1 MISNLKENTYDFE
14 NTIYNR
20 LKPNSY
26 YIKLACLL
34 FSIGLLVVC
43 PIAATYID
51 SWKRLIPDFYQIL
64 TMPSPLVTDYFY
76 LGNLASAFLN
86 AGLCGLACTLIML
99 IKKTDC
105 PPSFLA
111 GYFLVIAHCFY
122 GLNFLNMWPP
132 MLGIYLFCR
141 LNKIHFNENLDMAMF
156 STAFGPFIS
165 EMLFRYHVNEEYIVW
180 KTQVSYLGL
189 FYAIV
194 FSIFL
199 GFAIPA
205 MLPGALRLHKG
216 FNLFNGGLAFGL
228 LGLFIYSYM
237 YKTFGITA
245 PTPLKSLNVTYNAH
259 GNSYGMFV
267 VSFFTIMFCIFLIY
281 GWFLN
286 GKSFKGYGTLLEST
300 GHRVNFFESYGPAL
314 VYINIG
320 LYGLMMVTYFLL
332 VITLTDGAGFTG
344 PTTGIILASVTFVS
358 QGQHPKNVWPVLLG
372 YVVLFGFVTLCKG
385 IYGLDVPWT
394 LSTQTYMNG
403 AAFATGL
410 CPIVGCYG
418 KRYGVIAGIMC
429 ASMCA
434 STSAIHGGFML
445 YNGGFTTGITALILI
460 PCLEY
465 YYKKELRNKC
475 Q

>member
-1 MISNLKENTYDFE
+1 MTKDETLHY
-14 NTIYNR
+14 

-26 YIKLACLL
+26 YIKAACL
-34 FSIGLLVVC
+34 FISIALLIAC
-43 PIAATYID
+43 PIAAFYID
-51 SWKRLIPDFYQIL
+51 CWDRIFIDLYQIL
-64 TMPSPLVTDYFY
+64 TMPSPLVTDYY
-76 LGNLASAFLN
+76 NLGNLASTFLN
-86 AGLCGLACTLIML
+86 AGLCGLACTLIM
-99 IKKTDC
+99 IINKTNC

-132 MLGIYLFCR
+132 MLGIYLFCKVM
-141 LNKIHFNENLDMAMF
+141 KIHFNQNLDMAMF
-156 STAFGPFIS
+156 ATAFGPFIS
-165 EMLFRYHVNEEYIVW
+165 EMLFRYHVNEHYIVW
-180 KTQVSYLGL
+180 KTQISLLGVSYV
-189 FYAIV
+189 II

-205 MLPGALRLHKG
+205 MLPGALRLHRG

-228 LGLFIYSYM
+228 LGFFIYSYM
-237 YKTFGITA
+237 YKTFGISQ
-245 PTPLKSLNVTYNAH
+245 PDPVKPLNVIYNIH
-259 GNSYGMFV
+259 GQSYGLFV
-267 VSFFTIMFCIFLIY
+267 SIFFISIFICFIIT

-286 GKSFKGYGTLLEST
+286 GKSFKGYDKLMEST
-300 GHRVNFFESYGPAL
+300 GHRVNFFDSYGPAL

-320 LYGLMMVTYFLL
+320 VYGLMMLTYFIL
-332 VITLTDGAGFTG
+332 VISLTKGAGFTG
-344 PTTGIILASVTFVS
+344 ATTGIILASITFSS

-372 YVVLFGFVTLCKG
+372 YVILFVSVSITKLIFGNE
-385 IYGLDVPWT
+385 IPWT

-418 KRYGVIAGIMC
+418 RKYGVIAGIMC
-429 ASMCA
+429 AVMCA

-465 YYKKELRNKC
+465 YYKGEIRSKM
-475 Q
+475 

>member
-1 MISNLKENTYDFE
+1 MLQTATETQSKYTLKS
-14 NTIYNR
+14 
-20 LKPNSY
+20 NSY
-26 YIKLACLL
+26 YIKAACLF
-34 FSIGLLVVC
+34 FSLCLLIAC
-43 PIAATYID
+43 PIAATYLNCWNKI
-51 SWKRLIPDFYQIL
+51 SHDFYQIL

-76 LGNLASAFLN
+76 LGNMASAFLN
-86 AGLCGLACTLIML
+86 AGLCGLACTLIM
-99 IKKTDC
+99 IINKTNC

-132 MLGIYLFCR
+132 MFGIFLFCR
-141 LNKIHFNENLDMAMF
+141 LMKIHFNENLDMAMF

-165 EMLFRYHVNEEYIVW
+165 EMLFRYHVDDNYIVW
-180 KTQVSYLGL
+180 KTQISALG
-189 FYAIV
+189 FVYAVI

-245 PTPLKSLNVTYNAH
+245 PTPLKTLNVNYNAH
-259 GNSYGMFV
+259 GNSYAGFIIT
-267 VSFFTIMFCIFLIY
+267 FFSIIFLSFLIC
-281 GWFLN
+281 GWVLN
-286 GKSFKGYGTLLEST
+286 GKTFKGYNKLLEST

-320 LYGLMMVTYFLL
+320 VYGFMMLFYFVA
-332 VITLTDGAGFTG
+332 VITLTEGAGFTG
-344 PTTGIILASVTFVS
+344 PTTGIILAAITFSS

-372 YVVLFGFVTLCKG
+372 YIVLFIFVYISKL
-385 IYGLDVPWT
+385 IYGAEVPWT

-429 ASMCA
+429 AAMCA

-465 YYKKELRNKC
+465 YYKKDLRKKC

>member
-1 MISNLKENTYDFE
+1 MTQVSPENKSFYKLKAD
-14 NTIYNR
+14 
-20 LKPNSY
+20 SY
-26 YIKLACLL
+26 YIKMVCLFISLCLL
-34 FSIGLLVVC
+34 IAC
-43 PIAATYID
+43 PVAAAYID
-51 SWKRLIPDFYQIL
+51 CWDRILYDLYQIL
-64 TMPSPLVTDYFY
+64 TLPSPLVTDYFY
-76 LGNLASAFLN
+76 LGNLASTFLN
-86 AGLCGLACTLIML
+86 AGLCGITCTLIM
-99 IKKTDC
+99 IINKTDC

-111 GYFLVIAHCFY
+111 GFFLVIAHCFY

-132 MLGIYLFCR
+132 MLGIFLFCR
-141 LNKIHFNENLDMAMF
+141 VMKIHFNQNLDMAMF
-156 STAFGPFIS
+156 ATAFGPFIS
-165 EMLFRYHVNEEYIVW
+165 EMLFRYHVDDNYIVW
-180 KTQVSYLGL
+180 KTQISFLGF
-189 FYAIV
+189 FYAVV

-228 LGLFIYSYM
+228 LGFFIYSYM
-237 YKTFGITA
+237 YKTFGVTA
-245 PTPLKSLNVTYNAH
+245 PTPIKNINITYNAR
-259 GNSYGMFV
+259 GNSYATFIIT
-267 VSFFTIMFCIFLIY
+267 FFAIIFLTFLIW
-281 GWFLN
+281 GWYLN
-286 GKSFKGYGTLLEST
+286 GKTFKGYEKLLEST
-300 GHRVNFFESYGPAL
+300 GHKVNFFEKYGSAL

-320 LYGLMMVTYFLL
+320 VYGFMMLSYFIL
-332 VITLTDGAGFTG
+332 VIFLTEGAGFTG
-344 PTTGIILASVTFVS
+344 PTTGIILASITFVS
-358 QGQHPKNVWPVLLG
+358 QGQHPKNVWPVLFG
-372 YVVLFGFVTLCKG
+372 YIILFIFVSISKTIFG
-385 IYGLDVPWT
+385 SDIPWT

-429 ASMCA
+429 AAMCA

-465 YYKKELRNKC
+465 YYKQELRKKC

>member
-1 MISNLKENTYDFE
+1 MTKDETLHYF
-14 NTIYNR
+14 
-20 LKPNSY
+20 KPNSY
-26 YIKLACLL
+26 YIKAACL
-34 FSIGLLVVC
+34 FISIALLLAC
-43 PIAATYID
+43 PIAAFYID
-51 SWKRLIPDFYQIL
+51 CWDRIFIDLYQIL
-64 TMPSPLVTDYFY
+64 TMPSPLVTDYY
-76 LGNLASAFLN
+76 NLGNLASTFLN
-86 AGLCGLACTLIML
+86 AGLCGLACTLIM
-99 IKKTDC
+99 IINKTNC

-132 MLGIYLFCR
+132 MLGIYLFCKVM
-141 LNKIHFNENLDMAMF
+141 KIHFNQNLDMAMF
-156 STAFGPFIS
+156 ATAFGPFIS
-165 EMLFRYHVNEEYIVW
+165 EMLFRYHVNEHYIVW
-180 KTQVSYLGL
+180 KTQISFLG
-189 FYAIV
+189 FTYAII

-205 MLPGALRLHKG
+205 MLPGALRLHRG

-228 LGLFIYSYM
+228 LGFFIYSYM
-237 YKTFGITA
+237 YKTFGISQPETVK
-245 PTPLKSLNVTYNAH
+245 PLNVIYNIH
-259 GNSYGMFV
+259 GQSYGLFV
-267 VSFFTIMFCIFLIY
+267 SLFFIFIFVCFIIT

-286 GKSFKGYGTLLEST
+286 GKTFQGYDKLMEST
-300 GHRVNFFESYGPAL
+300 GHRVNFFDSYGPAL

-320 LYGLMMVTYFLL
+320 VYGLMMLTYFIL
-332 VITLTDGAGFTG
+332 VISLTKGAGFTG
-344 PTTGIILASVTFVS
+344 ATTGIILASITFSS

-372 YVVLFGFVTLCKG
+372 YVILFVSVSITKLIFGNE
-385 IYGLDVPWT
+385 IPWT

-418 KRYGVIAGIMC
+418 RKYGIIAGIMC
-429 ASMCA
+429 AVMCA

-465 YYKKELRNKC
+465 YYKGEIRSKM
-475 Q
+475 

>member
-1 MISNLKENTYDFE
+1 MLSTKTLDLNNQYYFKAD
-14 NTIYNR
+14 
-20 LKPNSY
+20 SY
-26 YIKLACLL
+26 YIKAACLFL
-34 FSIGLLVVC
+34 SFCLLIAC
-43 PIAATYID
+43 PIAAAYID
-51 SWKRLIPDFYQIL
+51 CWDRIWIDFYQIL
-64 TMPSPLVTDYFY
+64 TLPSPLVTDYFH

-86 AGLCGLACTLIML
+86 AGLCGISCTLIM
-99 IKKTDC
+99 IGNKTDC

-111 GYFLVIAHCFY
+111 GYLLVIAHCFY

-132 MLGIYLFCR
+132 ILGIYLFCKVKK
-141 LNKIHFNENLDMAMF
+141 LHFHKNLDMAMF

-180 KTQVSYLGL
+180 KTQISFLGL
-189 FYAIV
+189 SYALI

-237 YKTFGITA
+237 YKTFGVHA
-245 PTPLKSLNVTYNAH
+245 PTPFQNVNVTYGLH
-259 GNSYGMFV
+259 GNSYGIFIL
-267 VSFFTIMFCIFLIY
+267 SFFLFIFSAFLIA
-281 GWFLN
+281 GWYLN
-286 GKSFKGYGTLLEST
+286 GKTFLGYQKLLEST
-300 GHRVNFFESYGPAL
+300 GHRVNFFDSYGPAL

-320 LYGLMMVTYFLL
+320 VYGFMMLGYFTL
-332 VITLTDGAGFTG
+332 VIALTEGAGFTG
-344 PTTGIILASVTFVS
+344 PTTGIIFASITFVAL
-358 QGQHPKNVWPVLLG
+358 GQHPKNVWPVLLG
-372 YVVLFGFVTLCKG
+372 FAVLYVFVASTRLMFGLE
-385 IYGLDVPWT
+385 IPWT

-410 CPIVGCYG
+410 CPITGCYG
-418 KRYGVIAGIMC
+418 KRYGIIAGIMC
-429 ASMCA
+429 AVMCA

-465 YYKKELRNKC
+465 YCSKEPRTKM
-475 Q
+475 

>member
-1 MISNLKENTYDFE
+1 MTQDKDIRINYYPFK
-14 NTIYNR
+14 R
-20 LKPNSY
+20 NSS
-26 YIKLACLL
+26 YIKAACFYISLCLL
-34 FSIGLLVVC
+34 IASI
-43 PIAATYID
+43 IAAFYID
-51 SWKRLIPDFYQIL
+51 CWNSILKDLYQIL
-64 TMPSPLVTDYFY
+64 TLPSPLVTDYFN
-76 LGNLASAFLN
+76 LGNLSAAFLN
-86 AGLCGLACTLIML
+86 AGLCGMACTLIM
-99 IKKTDC
+99 IINKTNC

-132 MLGIYLFCR
+132 ILGIYIFCKVM
-141 LNKIHFNENLDMAMF
+141 KIHFNQNLDMAMF

-165 EMLFRYHVNEEYIVW
+165 EMLFRYHVNENYIIW
-180 KTQVSYLGL
+180 ETQVSFLGL
-189 FYAIV
+189 FYAII

-237 YKTFGITA
+237 YKTFGVNA
-245 PTPLKSLNVTYNAH
+245 PEPFKIKNTVYDMHN
-259 GNSYGMFV
+259 NSYGLFV
-267 VSFFTIMFCIFLIY
+267 GSFFLFVFLSFLVI
-281 GWFLN
+281 GWYLN
-286 GKSFKGYGTLLEST
+286 DKTFSGYQKLMTST
-300 GHRVNFFESYGPAL
+300 GHRVNFFETYGPAL

-320 LYGLMMVTYFLL
+320 FYGLMILSYF
-332 VITLTDGAGFTG
+332 TLAIIFTEGAGFTG
-344 PTTGIILASVTFVS
+344 ATTGIIIAAITFSS

-372 YVVLFGFVTLCKG
+372 YIILFGMVSVSKLIF
-385 IYGLDVPWT
+385 GLTIPWT

-418 KRYGVIAGIMC
+418 RRYGIIAGMMC
-429 ASMCA
+429 AAMCA

-445 YNGGFTTGITALILI
+445 YNGGFTTGITALILV

-465 YYKKELRNKC
+465 YYHKEIRTKM
-475 Q
+475 

>member
-1 MISNLKENTYDFE
+1 MTEIDTSAHFHFK
-14 NTIYNR
+14 R
-20 LKPNSY
+20 NSY
-26 YIKLACLL
+26 YIKAACFFISLCLL
-34 FSIGLLVVC
+34 IAC
-43 PIAATYID
+43 PIAACYINCWD
-51 SWKRLIPDFYQIL
+51 RMLIDFYQIL
-64 TMPSPLVTDYFY
+64 TLPSPLVTDYFN
-76 LGNLASAFLN
+76 LGNLAAAFLN
-86 AGLCGLACTLIML
+86 AGLCGMACTLIM
-99 IKKTDC
+99 IINKTNC

-132 MLGIYLFCR
+132 MLGIFLFCKVM
-141 LNKIHFNENLDMAMF
+141 KIHFNENLDMAMF

-165 EMLFRYHVNEEYIVW
+165 EMLFRYHVNQNYIVW
-180 KTQVSYLGL
+180 KTQFSLLGV
-189 FYAIV
+189 FYAII

-237 YKTFGITA
+237 YKTFGVTA
-245 PTPLKSLNVTYNAH
+245 PEPFKLINVTYNMH
-259 GNSYGMFV
+259 GQSYGLFV
-267 VSFFTIMFCIFLIY
+267 ISFFLIVFLSFLIA
-281 GWFLN
+281 GWYMN
-286 GKSFKGYGTLLEST
+286 GKTFKSYGKLMTST
-300 GHRVNFFESYGPAL
+300 GHRVNFFDNYGPAL

-320 LYGLMMVTYFLL
+320 AYGLMMLSYFTL
-332 VITLTDGAGFTG
+332 VIALTDGAGFTG
-344 PTTGIILASVTFVS
+344 ATTGIILASITFSS

-372 YVVLFGFVTLCKG
+372 YVVLFTMVSISKLAF
-385 IYGLDVPWT
+385 GLNIPWT

-418 KRYGVIAGIMC
+418 RKYGIIAGIMC
-429 ASMCA
+429 AAMCA

-465 YYKKELRNKC
+465 YYHKELRTKM
-475 Q
+475 

>member
-1 MISNLKENTYDFE
+1 MSQSTITKTNISSFKRD
-14 NTIYNR
+14 
-20 LKPNSY
+20 SY
-26 YIKLACLL
+26 YIKAACFFISLCLL
-34 FSIGLLVVC
+34 IAC
-43 PIAATYID
+43 PIAACYID
-51 SWKRLIPDFYQIL
+51 CWDRLWIDLYQIL
-64 TMPSPLVTDYFY
+64 TLPSPLVTDYY
-76 LGNLASAFLN
+76 NLGNLASTFLN
-86 AGLCGLACTLIML
+86 AGLCGMACTLIM
-99 IKKTDC
+99 IINKTNC

-132 MLGIYLFCR
+132 MIGIYLFCKVM
-141 LNKIHFNENLDMAMF
+141 KIHFNQNLDMAMF

-165 EMLFRYHVNEEYIVW
+165 EMLFRYHVNDHYIVW
-180 KTQVSYLGL
+180 KTQISFLGL
-189 FYAIV
+189 FYAVV
-194 FSIFL
+194 FCIFL

-237 YKTFGITA
+237 YKTFGVNPPESHKAI
-245 PTPLKSLNVTYNAH
+245 NVIYNMH
-259 GNSYGMFV
+259 GQSYSMFV
-267 VSFFTIMFCIFLIY
+267 ISFFLIVFISFLIM
-281 GWFLN
+281 GWYMN
-286 GKSFKGYGTLLEST
+286 GKTFKGYGELMTST
-300 GHRVNFFESYGPAL
+300 GHRVNFFDSYGPAL

-320 LYGLMMVTYFLL
+320 TYGLMMLSYFTL
-332 VITLTDGAGFTG
+332 VIALTDGAGFTG
-344 PTTGIILASVTFVS
+344 ATTGIILASITFSS

-372 YVVLFGFVTLCKG
+372 YVVLFGIVSISKLIF
-385 IYGLDVPWT
+385 GLETPWT

-418 KRYGVIAGIMC
+418 RRYGVIAGMMC
-429 ASMCA
+429 AAMCA

-465 YYKKELRNKC
+465 YYQKELRTKM
-475 Q
+475 

>member
-1 MISNLKENTYDFE
+1 MSQSTSVDSYTYTFK
-14 NTIYNR
+14 R
-20 LKPNSY
+20 PSY
-26 YIKLACLL
+26 YIKAACFFISSCLL
-34 FSIGLLVVC
+34 IAF
-43 PIAATYID
+43 PIAAWYINCWD
-51 SWKRLIPDFYQIL
+51 KILIDFYEIL
-64 TMPSPLVTDYFY
+64 TLPSPLVTDYFN
-76 LGNLASAFLN
+76 LGNLASTFLN
-86 AGLCGLACTLIML
+86 AGLCGMSCTLIMIL
-99 IKKTDC
+99 NKTNC

-132 MLGIYLFCR
+132 MFGIYLFCKVT
-141 LNKIHFNENLDMAMF
+141 KIHFNQNFDMAMF

-165 EMLFRYHVNEEYIVW
+165 EMLFRYHVNEHFIVW
-180 KTQVSYLGL
+180 KTQISLLGL
-189 FYAIV
+189 LYALM
-194 FSIFL
+194 FCIFL

-228 LGLFIYSYM
+228 LGLFIYSFM
-237 YKTFGITA
+237 YKTFGINA
-245 PTPLKSLNVTYNAH
+245 PEPFNTLNVNYGIH
-259 GNSYGMFV
+259 GQSYGIFV
-267 VSFFTIMFCIFLIY
+267 VIFFLILFLSFLII
-281 GWFLN
+281 GWFMN
-286 GKSFKGYGTLLEST
+286 GKTFKGYGELTAST

-320 LYGLMMVTYFLL
+320 IYGLMMLTYFIL
-332 VITLTDGAGFTG
+332 VIILTDGAGFTG
-344 PTTGIILASVTFVS
+344 ATTGIILASITFSS
-358 QGQHPKNVWPVLLG
+358 QGQHPRNVWPVLLG
-372 YVVLFGFVTLCKG
+372 YIVLFGIVSCSKLIFSLE
-385 IYGLDVPWT
+385 LPWT

-418 KRYGVIAGIMC
+418 RRYGIIAGMIC

-465 YYKKELRNKC
+465 YYRKELRTKM
-475 Q
+475 

>member
-1 MISNLKENTYDFE
+1 MTYVPTDTTKLFPF
-14 NTIYNR
+14 
-20 LKPNSY
+20 KQNSY
-26 YIKLACLL
+26 YIKAACFFISLCLL
-34 FSIGLLVVC
+34 IAC
-43 PIAATYID
+43 PIAAAYINCWD
-51 SWKRLIPDFYQIL
+51 RIFIDFYQIL
-64 TMPSPLVTDYFY
+64 TLPSPLVTDYFN
-76 LGNLASAFLN
+76 LGNLSAAFLN
-86 AGLCGLACTLIML
+86 AGLCGMACTLIM
-99 IKKTDC
+99 IINKTNC

-132 MLGIYLFCR
+132 MLGIYLFCKVM
-141 LNKIHFNENLDMAMF
+141 KIHFNQNLDMAMF

-165 EMLFRYHVNEEYIVW
+165 EMLFRYHVNQEYIVW
-180 KTQVSYLGL
+180 KTQVSSLGL
-189 FYAIV
+189 FYAVV

-237 YKTFGITA
+237 YKTFGINA
-245 PTPLKSLNVTYNAH
+245 PTPFKNINVTYDIHNH
-259 GNSYGMFV
+259 SYTFFIITFFLV
-267 VSFFTIMFCIFLIY
+267 VFLSFLIS
-281 GWFLN
+281 GWYMN
-286 GKSFKGYGTLLEST
+286 GKTFKGYGRLMEST
-300 GHRVNFFESYGPAL
+300 GHRVNFFDDYGPAL

-320 LYGLMMVTYFLL
+320 TYGLMMLSYFTL
-332 VITLTDGAGFTG
+332 VIALTDGAGFTG
-344 PTTGIILASVTFVS
+344 PTTGIILASITFSS

-372 YVVLFGFVTLCKG
+372 YVVLFAFVSISK
-385 IYGLDVPWT
+385 IIFGLELPWT

-429 ASMCA
+429 AAMCA

-465 YYKKELRNKC
+465 YYRKDLRTKM
-475 Q
+475 

>member
-1 MISNLKENTYDFE
+1 MTKEETLHY
-14 NTIYNR
+14 
-20 LKPNSY
+20 LKPNSF
-26 YIKLACLL
+26 YIKAACL
-34 FSIGLLVVC
+34 FISIALLLAC
-43 PIAATYID
+43 PIAAFYID
-51 SWKRLIPDFYQIL
+51 CWDRIFIDLYQIL
-64 TMPSPLVTDYFY
+64 TMPSPLVTDYY
-76 LGNLASAFLN
+76 NLGNLASTFLN
-86 AGLCGLACTLIML
+86 AGLCGLACTLIM
-99 IKKTDC
+99 IINKTNC

-132 MLGIYLFCR
+132 MLGIYLFCKVM
-141 LNKIHFNENLDMAMF
+141 KIHFNQNLDMAMF
-156 STAFGPFIS
+156 ATAFGPFIS
-165 EMLFRYHVNEEYIVW
+165 EMLFRYHVNEHYIVW
-180 KTQVSYLGL
+180 KTQISLLGVSYV
-189 FYAIV
+189 II

-205 MLPGALRLHKG
+205 MLPGALRLHRG

-228 LGLFIYSYM
+228 LGFFIYSYM
-237 YKTFGITA
+237 YKTFGISQ
-245 PTPLKSLNVTYNAH
+245 PDPVKPLNVIYNIH
-259 GNSYGMFV
+259 GQSYGLFV
-267 VSFFTIMFCIFLIY
+267 SIFFISIFICFIIT

-286 GKSFKGYGTLLEST
+286 GKSFKGYDKLMEST
-300 GHRVNFFESYGPAL
+300 GHRVNFFDSYGPAL

-320 LYGLMMVTYFLL
+320 VYGLMMLTYFIL
-332 VITLTDGAGFTG
+332 VISLTKGAGFTG
-344 PTTGIILASVTFVS
+344 ATTGIILASITFSS

-372 YVVLFGFVTLCKG
+372 YVILFVSVSITKLIFGNE
-385 IYGLDVPWT
+385 IPWT

-418 KRYGVIAGIMC
+418 RKYGVIAGIMC
-429 ASMCA
+429 AVMCA

-465 YYKKELRNKC
+465 YYKGEIRSKM
-475 Q
+475 

>member
-1 MISNLKENTYDFE
+1 MTPVLNTDSNY
-14 NTIYNR
+14 YYC
-20 LKPNSY
+20 KPASY
-26 YIKLACLL
+26 YIKAACL
-34 FSIGLLVVC
+34 FISVCLLAAC
-43 PIAATYID
+43 PIAAYYINCWD
-51 SWKRLIPDFYQIL
+51 TFLYDFYQIL
-64 TMPSPLVTDYFY
+64 TMPSPLVTDYFN
-76 LGNLASAFLN
+76 LGSLAVAFFN
-86 AGLCGLACTLIML
+86 AGLCGMACTLIMIL
-99 IKKTDC
+99 NKTDC

-132 MLGIYLFCR
+132 MLGIYLFCKVM
-141 LNKIHFNENLDMAMF
+141 KIHFNENLDMAMF

-165 EMLFRYHVNEEYIVW
+165 EMLFRYHVSQEYIIW

-189 FYAIV
+189 FYAII

-237 YKTFGITA
+237 YKTFGISA
-245 PTPLKSLNVTYNAH
+245 PTPYKNINVIYGIHNH
-259 GNSYGMFV
+259 SYTLFIIT
-267 VSFFTIMFCIFLIY
+267 FFIIVFLSFLIS
-281 GWFLN
+281 GWYMN
-286 GKSFKGYGTLLEST
+286 GKTFEGYGRLMEST
-300 GHRVNFFESYGPAL
+300 GHRVNFFDTYGPAF

-320 LYGLMMVTYFLL
+320 VYGLMMLAYFTL
-332 VITLTDGAGFTG
+332 VIFLTDGAGFTG
-344 PTTGIILASVTFVS
+344 PTTGIILASITFS
-358 QGQHPKNVWPVLLG
+358 AQGQHPKNVWPVLLG
-372 YVVLFGFVTLCKG
+372 YIVLFVFVSISKITF
-385 IYGLDVPWT
+385 GLELPWT

-418 KRYGVIAGIMC
+418 RRYGVIAGIMC

-434 STSAIHGGFML
+434 STNAIHGGFML

-465 YYKKELRNKC
+465 YYHKELRTKM
-475 Q
+475 